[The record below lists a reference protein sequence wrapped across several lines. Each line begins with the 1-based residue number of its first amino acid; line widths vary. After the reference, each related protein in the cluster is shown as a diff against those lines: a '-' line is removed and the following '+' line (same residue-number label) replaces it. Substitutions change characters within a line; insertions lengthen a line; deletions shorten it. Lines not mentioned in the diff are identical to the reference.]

1 MQPINQDC
9 PHLGLGP
16 LESSRVAVRGPSH
29 APVTVDGCQQLG
41 DTLTCGRRRHQD
53 LRMLGRWA
61 ARSGLARSVSE
72 HGLELRSS
80 SVRSWPIALVDDDD
94 VGHLEQTGLDGL
106 NLVAHLRS
114 LNHNRGVGGRGHL
127 DLALAGSDRLDQ
139 DQVEARGVEDRG
151 RRGGGRRE
159 PTCMAARSHRAD
171 EHALVCGV
179 GLHADAVAEEGAP
192 GDRRGR
198 IDGHDRDRMQA
209 YASDDG
215 VFIRSMASR
224 GHAGG
229 LAATSTSAATV
240 LDAAGFDLV
249 LLETVGTG
257 QSEVE
262 VAAAADTTV
271 VLEAPE
277 MGDEVQAI
285 KAGLLEVADIVVV
298 NKGDRPGAQRTA
310 AQLRAMLTATA
321 SPRLATASPRL
332 TPNAHDE
339 AADHPRPKRPEVLI
353 TTATT
358 GEGVPALLA
367 ALDRHRA
374 AGRDGLADAA
384 RLARAEVQV
393 WAIVSERLRDRFHG
407 AAAGPA
413 TESTLR
419 AVAEHR
425 LDPYTAA
432 DRLLAFL
439 TGGRSRA

>member
-1 MQPINQDC
+1 MSEVGIRAAELADAA
-9 PHLGLGP
+9 
-16 LESSRVAVRGPSH
+16 VA
-29 APVTVDGCQQLG
+29 G
-41 DTLTCGRRRHQD
+41 DRR
-53 LRMLGRWA
+53 A
-61 ARSGLARSVSE
+61 LARLLTAVE
-72 HGLELRSS
+72 NRTAIAEAALRRLYPS
-80 SVRSWPIALVDDDD
+80 
-94 VGHLEQTGLDGL
+94 TGR
-106 NLVAHLRS
+106 AHL
-114 LNHNRGVGGRGHL
+114 VGI
-127 DLALAGSDRLDQ
+127 
-139 DQVEARGVEDRG
+139 
-151 RRGGGRRE
+151 
-159 PTCMAARSHRAD
+159 T
-171 EHALVCGV
+171 
-179 GLHADAVAEEGAP
+179 GAP
-192 GDRRGR
+192 GAGKSTLVAALIAEARLVGRAVAVVAVDPSSPITGGALLGDRV
-198 IDGHDRDRMQA
+198 RMQA

-262 VAAAADTTV
+262 VAATADTTV
-271 VLEAPE
+271 VLEAPD

-310 AQLRAMLTATA
+310 AQLRAMLTVTA
-321 SPRLATASPRL
+321 SPRLATASPRV
-332 TPNAHDE
+332 ASAARDQ
-339 AADHPRPKRPEVLI
+339 AADKPRPKRPEVLI

-374 AGRDGLADAA
+374 AGRDGLAAAA
-384 RLARAEVQV
+384 RLARAEAQV
-393 WAIVSERLRDRFHG
+393 WAIVSERLRGRFHG

-432 DRLLAFL
+432 DRLLESL
-439 TGGRSRA
+439 TGGRSPA